1 MNKLLRYLLLI
12 CVVVLCGGASY
23 GQKTEVTDVLTAA
36 DFVSQSGNYMDYD
49 FTSSKTGAKYVAF
62 IYGVTTKIQMNSKKN
77 KGLITSVSGG
87 VVKSIKI
94 EFESKNSSAVKIYGS
109 KKAYTA
115 TADVVDASKQGTLI
129 KTVENSKTA
138 VEVPVSDSYNY
149 VAFASAKGVL
159 YISKITIVW
168 EKDASTP
175 SKTST
180 TLSFGEGLNGKTYN
194 CTVGKAFAAPT
205 ATLTPT
211 VEGAKITYSSNKP
224 EVATVDALTG
234 AVTLGTTAGTAVIT
248 ASYAGNDKYEA
259 AKASYTIN
267 LTKPFE
273 VEDGVFDF
281 TESCDYGSGLTP
293 TNDNNADYAT
303 SSKWTAKNVSFETS
317 EGKGVRWWINGAA
330 NELRVYGN
338 TKFKISVPEDKFI
351 TLIDIDGVNSGLS
364 VDCGTFNSGKW
375 SGWSQTVVFTN
386 GNARKDIKKIT
397 VKYIAKESVTP
408 ITNGYATFA
417 CSYPVNYSEN
427 GLTAYTIKVDEDNQK
442 VAYTEFTGVVPAGKA
457 VLVSGIERQKYEL
470 TPATEKADATF
481 ATDLKVSDGTIK
493 SDGTN
498 FYGFTT
504 KDGVSGFVRVAKD
517 VAVPLGKGYLQL
529 TGNTAAAPVFY
540 SINIGGGTTGIGQVE
555 VEKATE
561 NGAIYNLAGQRVDAS
576 YKGVVIKNGK
586 KYVNK

>member
-23 GQKTEVTDVLTAA
+23 GQTKETYMFSQFTTSDKVTMTGTYSTITLTKGKSNTPAWNPKNSEA
-36 DFVSQSGNYMDYD
+36 RVYAGGSLIVDSKKLITKIVYTFKNNSGTFGSVTPEGYNTSTQTWESSTGSNTVTFKMGGTSGNYG
-49 FTSSKTGAKYVAF
+49 F
-62 IYGVTTKIQMNSKKN
+62 KK
-77 KGLITSVSGG
+77 LEITY
-87 VVKSIKI
+87 I
-94 EFESKNSSAVKIYGS
+94 NDGS
-109 KKAYTA
+109 
-115 TADVVDASKQGTLI
+115 
-129 KTVENSKTA
+129 
-138 VEVPVSDSYNY
+138 
-149 VAFASAKGVL
+149 
-159 YISKITIVW
+159 
-168 EKDASTP
+168 

-194 CTVGKAFAAPT
+194 CIVGDAFVAPI
-205 ATLTPT
+205 ATLTPA
-211 VEGAKITYSSNKP
+211 VEGAKITYSSDKP
-224 EVATVDALTG
+224 EVATVNASTG

-248 ASYAGNDKYEA
+248 ASYAGNDRYEA

-281 TESCDYGSGLTP
+281 TESCDYGSGLIPSTP
-293 TNDNNADYAT
+293 STYTQKSTWKAGQVTMKTY
-303 SSKWTAKNVSFETS
+303 
-317 EGKGVRWWINGAA
+317 EGTGVRWWKTSGG

-338 TKFKISVPEDKFI
+338 TKFSFSVPEGYVI
-351 TLIDIDGVNSGLS
+351 TNIDLGVYGSMTC
-364 VDCGTFNSGKW
+364 DCGNLNSSKW
-375 SGWSQTVVFTN
+375 TGYEQTVTFTAN
-386 GNARKDIKKIT
+386 KTKNLKKIT

-408 ITNGYATFA
+408 TTNGYATFA

-457 VLVSGIERQKYEL
+457 VLVCGTEGQKYEL

-481 ATDLKVSDGTIK
+481 ATDLEVSNGNVK

-504 KDGVSGFVRVAKD
+504 KGGVSGFVLVAKD

>member
-23 GQKTEVTDVLTAA
+23 GETATLRFTKACRGSGTD
-36 DFVSQSGNYMDYD
+36 SQNNTWTITSDSKESVFDKEKGIHYG
-49 FTSSKTGAKYVAF
+49 TSSAAVSF
-62 IYGVTTKIQMNSKKN
+62 IKATT
-77 KGLITSVSGG
+77 
-87 VVKSIKI
+87 
-94 EFESKNSSAVKIYGS
+94 SSFV
-109 KKAYTA
+109 
-115 TADVVDASKQGTLI
+115 GTM
-129 KTVENSKTA
+129 
-138 VEVPVSDSYNY
+138 
-149 VAFASAKGVL
+149 
-159 YISKITIVW
+159 ISKIVVN
-168 EKDASTP
+168 ASAAGAGSPTVSCKVGGEAFGGEQSLGTANAAYTFTGMAKGDIEVVV
-175 SKTST
+175 SKKSTKKALYLLSVEVTYVKSSKEFT

-194 CTVGKAFAAPT
+194 CTVGDAFAAPT
-205 ATLTPT
+205 ATLTPA
-211 VEGAKITYSSNKP
+211 VEGAKITYSSDKP
-224 EVATVDALTG
+224 EVATVDASTG
-234 AVTLGTTAGTAVIT
+234 AVTLGTTEGTAVIT
-248 ASYAGNDKYEA
+248 ASYAGNDRYEA
-259 AKASYTIN
+259 SKASYTIN

-281 TESCDYGSGLTP
+281 TEPEAYGYKTPALGSATNLEVGDKIIARNVIITVKKNGSTP
-293 TNDNNADYAT
+293 TRFWNN
-303 SSKWTAKNVSFETS
+303 
-317 EGKGVRWWINGAA
+317 
-330 NELRVYGN
+330 
-338 TKFKISVPEDKFI
+338 
-351 TLIDIDGVNSGLS
+351 
-364 VDCGTFNSGKW
+364 NSGKLDFRVYKNAVLNIAVPEGYVITDITALVENANKKFGEVGKN
-375 SGWSQTVVFTN
+375 SVDISFTTGIYFTKMVVTY
-386 GNARKDIKKIT
+386 GKIK
-397 VKYIAKESVTP
+397 SVTP
-408 ITNGYATFA
+408 TTNGYATFA

-427 GLTAYTIKVDEDNQK
+427 GLKAYTIRVDEDNQK

-457 VLVSGIERQKYEL
+457 VLVCGTEGQKYEL

-481 ATDLKVSDGTIK
+481 ATDLKVSNGNVK

>member
-23 GQKTEVTDVLTAA
+23 GETATLRFTKACRGSGTDSQNNTWTITSDSKESVFDKEKGIHYGTSSATVSFIKATTSSFVGTMITKIVVNASAAGAAGAGSPKVSCKVGGEAFGGEQSLGPANAAYTFTGMAKGDIEVVVSKKSTKKALYLLSVEVTYVK
-36 DFVSQSGNYMDYD
+36 
-49 FTSSKTGAKYVAF
+49 SSK
-62 IYGVTTKIQMNSKKN
+62 
-77 KGLITSVSGG
+77 
-87 VVKSIKI
+87 
-94 EFESKNSSAVKIYGS
+94 EF
-109 KKAYTA
+109 
-115 TADVVDASKQGTLI
+115 
-129 KTVENSKTA
+129 
-138 VEVPVSDSYNY
+138 
-149 VAFASAKGVL
+149 
-159 YISKITIVW
+159 
-168 EKDASTP
+168 
-175 SKTST
+175 T

-194 CTVGKAFAAPT
+194 CTVGDAFAAPT
-205 ATLTPT
+205 ATLTPA
-211 VEGAKITYSSNKP
+211 VEGAKITYSSDKP
-224 EVATVDALTG
+224 EVATVDASTG
-234 AVTLGTTAGTAVIT
+234 AVTLGTTEGTAVIT

-259 AKASYTIN
+259 STASYTIN

-281 TESCDYGSGLTP
+281 TEPEAYGYKTPALGSATNLEVGNKIIARNVIITVKKNGSTP
-293 TNDNNADYAT
+293 TRFWNN
-303 SSKWTAKNVSFETS
+303 
-317 EGKGVRWWINGAA
+317 
-330 NELRVYGN
+330 
-338 TKFKISVPEDKFI
+338 
-351 TLIDIDGVNSGLS
+351 
-364 VDCGTFNSGKW
+364 NSGKLDFRVYKNAVLNIAVPEGYVITDITALVENANKKFGEVGKN
-375 SGWSQTVVFTN
+375 SVDISFTTGIYFTKMVVTY
-386 GNARKDIKKIT
+386 GKIK
-397 VKYIAKESVTP
+397 SVTP
-408 ITNGYATFA
+408 TTNGYATFA
-417 CSYPVNYSEN
+417 CSYPVNYREN
-427 GLTAYTIKVDEDNQK
+427 GLKAYTIKVDEDNQK

-457 VLVSGIERQKYEL
+457 VLVCGTEGQKYEL

-481 ATDLKVSDGTIK
+481 ATNLEVSNGAVK

>member
-23 GQKTEVTDVLTAA
+23 GQTKETYMFSQFTTSDKVTMTGTYSTITLTKGKSNTPAWNPKNSEA
-36 DFVSQSGNYMDYD
+36 RVYAGGSLIVDSKKLITKIVYTFKNNSGTFGSVTPGGYNTSTQTWESSTGSNTVTFKMGGTSGNYG
-49 FTSSKTGAKYVAF
+49 F
-62 IYGVTTKIQMNSKKN
+62 KK
-77 KGLITSVSGG
+77 LEITY
-87 VVKSIKI
+87 I
-94 EFESKNSSAVKIYGS
+94 NDGS
-109 KKAYTA
+109 
-115 TADVVDASKQGTLI
+115 
-129 KTVENSKTA
+129 
-138 VEVPVSDSYNY
+138 
-149 VAFASAKGVL
+149 
-159 YISKITIVW
+159 
-168 EKDASTP
+168 

-194 CTVGKAFAAPT
+194 CIVGDAFVAPI
-205 ATLTPT
+205 ATLTPA
-211 VEGAKITYSSNKP
+211 VEGAKITYSSDKP
-224 EVATVDALTG
+224 EVATVNASTG

-248 ASYAGNDKYEA
+248 ASYAGNDRYEA

-281 TESCDYGSGLTP
+281 TESCDYGSGLIPSTP
-293 TNDNNADYAT
+293 STYTQKSTWKAGQVTMKTY
-303 SSKWTAKNVSFETS
+303 
-317 EGKGVRWWINGAA
+317 EGTGVRWWKTSGG

-338 TKFKISVPEDKFI
+338 TKFSFSVPEGYVI
-351 TLIDIDGVNSGLS
+351 TNIDLGVYGSMTC
-364 VDCGTFNSGKW
+364 DCGNLNSSKW
-375 SGWSQTVVFTN
+375 TGYEQTVTFTAN
-386 GNARKDIKKIT
+386 KTKNLKKIT

-408 ITNGYATFA
+408 TTNGYATFA

-457 VLVSGIERQKYEL
+457 VLVCGTEGQKYEL

-481 ATDLKVSDGTIK
+481 ATDLKVSNGNVK

-517 VAVPLGKGYLQL
+517 VAVPLGKGYLRL

>member
-23 GQKTEVTDVLTAA
+23 GQVPVTFMVK
-36 DFVSQSGNYMDYD
+36 
-49 FTSSKTGAKYVAF
+49 SKTSVTADPVLA
-62 IYGVTTKIQMNSKKN
+62 GVTASFNNNGTNNNDQMTSGKSMTLTVKGYQYAVKQIKLKLRRNSGGGAGTLDVKI
-77 KGLITSVSGG
+77 GTTSVLNQTL
-87 VVKSIKI
+87 
-94 EFESKNSSAVKIYGS
+94 SKNSLTSTYTEY
-109 KKAYTA
+109 AYDLTKSGNEGE
-115 TADVVDASKQGTLI
+115 DIVITL
-129 KTVENSKTA
+129 K
-138 VEVPVSDSYNY
+138 
-149 VAFASAKGVL
+149 ASANSL
-159 YISKITIVW
+159 YCNSFTIVPKTGK
-168 EKDASTP
+168 ESTA
-175 SKTST
+175 
-180 TLSFGEGLNGKTYN
+180 LSFGKENDNKTFDL
-194 CTVGKAFAAPT
+194 TVGDDFAAPT
-205 ATLTPT
+205 ATLTPI
-211 VEGAKITYSSNKP
+211 VEGAKITYSSDKP

-234 AVTLGTTAGTAVIT
+234 AVTLGTIEGTAVIT
-248 ASYAGNDKYEA
+248 ASYAGNEKYEA
-259 AKASYTIN
+259 STVSYTIN

-273 VEDGVFDF
+273 IEDGVFDF
-281 TESCDYGSGLTP
+281 TKSCDYGSGLTP
-293 TNDNNADYAT
+293 TNDNNAENAT

-317 EGKGVRWWINGAA
+317 GGKGVRWWINGTA

-338 TKFKISVPEDKFI
+338 TKFKISVPEGNFI
-351 TLIDIDGVNSGLS
+351 TLINIDGVNSGFS
-364 VDCGTFNSGKW
+364 VDSGTFKSGKW
-375 SGWSQTVVFTN
+375 SGCSQSVVFTN
-386 GNARKDIKKIT
+386 ESNRKDIKKIT

-408 ITNGYATFA
+408 TTNGYATFA

-427 GLTAYTIKVDEDNQK
+427 ELKAYTIKVDEDNQK
-442 VAYTEFTGVVPAGKA
+442 VAYTEFIGVVPAGMA
-457 VLVSGIERQKYEL
+457 VLVSGTENQKYEL
-470 TPATEKADATF
+470 APAAEKADATF
-481 ATDLKVSDGTIK
+481 TTDLKVSDGTVK

-561 NGAIYNLAGQRVDAS
+561 NGAIYNLAGQRVDAN

>member
-1 MNKLLRYLLLI
+1 MFSQFTTSDKVTMTGTYCTITLTKGKSNQPAWNTKNSEARVYAGGSLIVDSKKLITKIVYTFKNNSGTFGS
-12 CVVVLCGGASY
+12 VTPEGYNTSTQTWESSTGSNTVTFKMGG
-23 GQKTEVTDVLTAA
+23 T
-36 DFVSQSGNYMDYD
+36 SGNYGFKKLEITYINDG
-49 FTSSKTGAKYVAF
+49 SSKT
-62 IYGVTTKIQMNSKKN
+62 
-77 KGLITSVSGG
+77 
-87 VVKSIKI
+87 
-94 EFESKNSSAVKIYGS
+94 
-109 KKAYTA
+109 
-115 TADVVDASKQGTLI
+115 
-129 KTVENSKTA
+129 
-138 VEVPVSDSYNY
+138 P
-149 VAFASAKGVL
+149 
-159 YISKITIVW
+159 
-168 EKDASTP
+168 
-175 SKTST
+175 T

-194 CTVGKAFAAPT
+194 CIVGDAFVAPI

-224 EVATVDALTG
+224 EVATVDASTG

-281 TESCDYGSGLTP
+281 TESCDYGSGLIPSTP
-293 TNDNNADYAT
+293 STYTQKSTWKAGQVTMKTY
-303 SSKWTAKNVSFETS
+303 
-317 EGKGVRWWINGAA
+317 EGTGVRWWKTSGG

-338 TKFKISVPEDKFI
+338 TKFSFSVPKGYVI
-351 TLIDIDGVNSGLS
+351 TNIDLGVYGSMTC
-364 VDCGTFNSGKW
+364 DCGNLNSSKW
-375 SGWSQTVVFTN
+375 TGYEQTVTFTAN
-386 GNARKDIKKIT
+386 KTKNLKKIT
-397 VKYIAKESVTP
+397 VTYIAKESVTP
-408 ITNGYATFA
+408 TTNGYATFA

-427 GLTAYTIKVDEDNQK
+427 GLKAYTIKVDEDNQK
-442 VAYTEFTGVVPAGKA
+442 VAYTEFTDVVPAGKA
-457 VLVSGIERQKYEL
+457 VLVCGTEGQKYEL

-481 ATDLKVSDGTIK
+481 ATDLKVSNGNVK

-561 NGAIYNLAGQRVDAS
+561 NGAIYNLAGQRVDSS

>member
-23 GQKTEVTDVLTAA
+23 GETATLKFTKACRGSGTD
-36 DFVSQSGNYMDYD
+36 SQNNTWTITSDSKESVFDKEKGIHYG
-49 FTSSKTGAKYVAF
+49 TSSAAVSF
-62 IYGVTTKIQMNSKKN
+62 IKATT
-77 KGLITSVSGG
+77 
-87 VVKSIKI
+87 
-94 EFESKNSSAVKIYGS
+94 SSFV
-109 KKAYTA
+109 
-115 TADVVDASKQGTLI
+115 GTM
-129 KTVENSKTA
+129 
-138 VEVPVSDSYNY
+138 
-149 VAFASAKGVL
+149 
-159 YISKITIVW
+159 ISKIVVNASAA
-168 EKDASTP
+168 DAGSPKVSCKVGGEAFGGEQSLGPANAAYTFTGMAKGDIEVVVSKKSTKKALYLLSVEVTYVKS
-175 SKTST
+175 SKEFT

-194 CTVGKAFAAPT
+194 CTVGDAFAAPT
-205 ATLTPT
+205 ATLTPA
-211 VEGAKITYSSNKP
+211 VEGAKITYSSDKP
-224 EVATVDALTG
+224 EVATVDASTG
-234 AVTLGTTAGTAVIT
+234 AVTLGTTEGTAVIT

-259 AKASYTIN
+259 STASYTIN

-281 TESCDYGSGLTP
+281 TEPEAYGYKTPALGSATNLEVGDKVIARNVIITVKKNGSTP
-293 TNDNNADYAT
+293 TRFWNN
-303 SSKWTAKNVSFETS
+303 
-317 EGKGVRWWINGAA
+317 
-330 NELRVYGN
+330 
-338 TKFKISVPEDKFI
+338 
-351 TLIDIDGVNSGLS
+351 
-364 VDCGTFNSGKW
+364 NSGKLDFRVYKNAVLNIAVPDGYVITDITALVENANKKFGEVGKN
-375 SGWSQTVVFTN
+375 SVDISFTTGIYFTKMVVTY
-386 GNARKDIKKIT
+386 GKIK
-397 VKYIAKESVTP
+397 SVTP
-408 ITNGYATFA
+408 TTNGYATFA
-417 CSYPVNYSEN
+417 CSYPVNYREN
-427 GLTAYTIKVDEDNQK
+427 GLKAYTIRVDEDNQK

-457 VLVSGIERQKYEL
+457 VLVCGTEGQKYEL

-481 ATDLKVSDGTIK
+481 ATDLKVSNGTVK

>member
-23 GQKTEVTDVLTAA
+23 GQKTEVTDVLTATN
-36 DFVSQSGNYMDYD
+36 FISQSGSYKDYD

-62 IYGVTTKIQMNSKKN
+62 IYGVTTKIQMNSSKN

-94 EFESKNSSAVKIYGS
+94 EFESTNSNAVKIYGS

-129 KTVENSKTA
+129 KTVANSKTA

-175 SKTST
+175 SKIST

-194 CTVGKAFAAPT
+194 CTVGDKFAAPT
-205 ATLTPT
+205 ATLTPA
-211 VEGAKITYSSNKP
+211 VEGAKITYSSDKP
-224 EVATVDALTG
+224 EVATVDASTG
-234 AVTLGTTAGTAVIT
+234 TVTWGTTEGTAVIT

-259 AKASYTIN
+259 STVSYTIN

-293 TNDNNADYAT
+293 TNDNNAENAT
-303 SSKWTAKNVSFETS
+303 SSKWIAKNVSFETS
-317 EGKGVRWWINGAA
+317 GGKGVRWWINGTA

-338 TKFKISVPEDKFI
+338 TKFKISVPEGNFI
-351 TLIDIDGVNSGLS
+351 TLINIDGVNSGFS
-364 VDCGTFNSGKW
+364 VDSGTFKSGKW
-375 SGWSQTVVFTN
+375 SGCSQTVVFTN
-386 GNARKDIKKIT
+386 GNTRKDIKKIT

-408 ITNGYATFA
+408 TTNGYATFA
-417 CSYPVNYSEN
+417 CSYPVNYSAN
-427 GLTAYTIKVDEDNQK
+427 GLKAYTIKVDEDNKK
-442 VAYTEFTGVVPAGKA
+442 VAYTEFTGVVPAGMA
-457 VLVSGIERQKYEL
+457 VLVSGTENQKYEL
-470 TPATEKADATF
+470 APAAEKADAAFT
-481 ATDLKVSDGTIK
+481 TDLKVSDGTVK

-555 VEKATE
+555 VEKAAE
-561 NGAIYNLAGQRVDAS
+561 NGAIYNLAGQRVATS